1 MTTEPR
7 TRKNGTTTKGSQPD
21 RLQDAASN
29 VADRVG
35 GTAQQ
40 QVETRVDTGLD
51 RAGDMLDQLAGAVR
65 RTSNE
70 MRDQQPQIANIG
82 ETAASQAERAARYL
96 RETDMQGVIR
106 QADRFAREQPAVF
119 LGGAVMLGLLAARFL
134 KASPNQMGGGR
145 YGSGQYI
152 GGQYTGGGYTGGRYV
167 GGQDQGTSFERG
179 FDRGYGASGSWS
191 GGTVRGTGAVDDIT
205 MADETWPE
213 GTGNDRA

>member
-1 MTTEPR
+1 MTMDQPTR
-7 TRKNGTTTKGSQPD
+7 TNGIKNSGSEPD
-21 RLQDAASN
+21 RLQDAAAN
-29 VADRVG
+29 VVDRVG

-65 RTSNE
+65 RTGDE
-70 MRDQQPQIANIG
+70 LRDQQPQIASIA
-82 ETAASQAERAARYL
+82 ETAASQTERAARYL

-134 KASPNQMGGGR
+134 KASPSHMGG
-145 YGSGQYI
+145 QYQ
-152 GGQYTGGGYTGGRYV
+152 GGQYTGQYQ
-167 GGQDQGTSFERG
+167 GGQYQGGQYIAGQHQGTSFERG
-179 FDRGYGASGSWS
+179 FDRGYGTSGSWS
-191 GGTVRGTGAVDDIT
+191 GGARGTAGSTDDVT

>member
-1 MTTEPR
+1 MTMDQPTR
-7 TRKNGTTTKGSQPD
+7 TNGMTNAGSQPD

-29 VADRVG
+29 VVDRVG

-65 RTSNE
+65 RTGDE
-70 MRDQQPQIANIG
+70 LRDQQPQIASIA
-82 ETAASQAERAARYL
+82 ETAASQTERAARYL

-134 KASPNQMGGGR
+134 KASPSHIG
-145 YGSGQYI
+145 GQYQ
-152 GGQYTGGGYTGGRYV
+152 GGQYTGHYQ
-167 GGQDQGTSFERG
+167 GGQYQGGQHIGGQHQGTSFERG
-179 FDRGYGASGSWS
+179 FDRGYGTSGSWA
-191 GGTVRGTGAVDDIT
+191 GGTAGAAGTTDDVTI
-205 MADETWPE
+205 AGETWPE
-213 GTGNDRA
+213 GSGNDRA

>member
-7 TRKNGTTTKGSQPD
+7 TRKNGTTTKNRQPD

-51 RAGDMLDQLAGAVR
+51 RAGDMLDQLASAVR

-70 MRDQQPQIANIG
+70 MRDQQPQIANIA
-82 ETAASQAERAARYL
+82 ETAASQTERAARYL

-134 KASPNQMGGGR
+134 KASPNQMTGGGR
-145 YGSGQYI
+145 YGGQHGGGQYGGGRYI
-152 GGQYTGGGYTGGRYV
+152 GGQY
-167 GGQDQGTSFERG
+167 QGTSFERG

-191 GGTVRGTGAVDDIT
+191 GGTARGTTAADDIT